1 MAQGPTRSR
10 LGVSRPARAGGGFF
24 DSRRRECYEQAGHRA
39 SIRHVPELD
48 PKYFPILRFNQAFL
62 KTAKKPVT
70 IAVERDRG
78 QVAVCRTFIHG
89 TDERYE
95 ADCYYMDRLVKTL
108 L

>member
-1 MAQGPTRSR
+1 MNK
-10 LGVSRPARAGGGFF
+10 LGI
-24 DSRRRECYEQAGHRA
+24 EA

-95 ADCYYMDRLVKTL
+95 ADCYYMAPAGQNPSVDEGRLEGL
-108 L
+108 CGWRRACGHLPEGGLFPRR